1 MCISLKNI
9 IEFKNVHKYFGTKK
23 VLIGLNFTIKEGN
36 VAVIMGPSG
45 TGKST
50 VIKQMVGL
58 LKPTSGEVIVEGL
71 NIAEASEKELLEIRK
86 KIGFAFQFGALFDS
100 MTIYENIAFP
110 LEQHTELSKVEIEK
124 EVMKS
129 LELVGL
135 PTQSIMKNYPH
146 QLSGGMQ
153 KRVAIARTIILR
165 PDIILYDEPTS
176 GLDPIASD
184 LISQLIVKLQ
194 KELGTTSVV
203 ISHDINES
211 FKIADQMIMLY
222 DGKVLADREP
232 QFFKTTDNPIIRQF
246 IDGISTL

>member
-1 MCISLKNI
+1 VENI
-9 IEFKNVHKYFGTKK
+9 IEFIDVHKYFGTKK
-23 VLIGLNFTIKEGN
+23 VLKGLNFAIKEGT
-36 VAVIMGPSG
+36 VAVVMGPSG

-50 VIKQMVGL
+50 VIKHIVGL
-58 LKPTSGEVIVEGL
+58 LKPTKGQVIVEGL
-71 NIAEASEKELLEIRK
+71 DIAKADEKELLEIRK

-100 MTIYENIAFP
+100 MSIYENISFP
-110 LEQHTELSKVEIEK
+110 LREHSDLSEDDIKK
-124 EVMKS
+124 EVVKS

-135 PTQSIMKNYPH
+135 NPDEVLHLFPH
-146 QLSGGMQ
+146 ELSGGMQ
-153 KRVAIARTIILR
+153 KRAAIARTIILR

-184 LISQLIVKLQ
+184 LISRLIVKLQ

-222 DGKVLADREP
+222 DGKVLADAKPE
-232 QFFKTTDNPIIRQF
+232 FFRTTDNPIIRQF
-246 IDGISTL
+246 IDGISEL